1 MSCLPSRHPLSPG
14 WPLEARGGVVV
25 PPAYPAAAGAGITS
39 GGLRLDAAALEEA
52 LQQLRRLQSLVAQG
66 PDPCKR

>member
-1 MSCLPSRHPLSPG
+1 
-14 WPLEARGGVVV
+14 V